1 MPLLTTSVPN
11 LVQGV
16 SQQPDNLRYPGQA
29 EEQVNAYS
37 SVVDGLTKRPH
48 TNHVKDLFSSPV
60 ATDSLVHF
68 VDRDSDKQF
77 AMVFNDGGG
86 STTSVSIFNVSTG
99 VGIPVS
105 ISANASLYMA
115 TNNPLKNLR
124 ALTVAD
130 NTFVVNKDKTVETD
144 TTESGALAKEAL
156 VFIKQGAANTNY
168 FVTVD
173 GTRYGGSGGSNADS
187 VSIAGTL
194 NGTLGGITG
203 TLTAV
208 TVTSGGSGY
217 STNLATISVQF
228 SGGGGS
234 GAAGTPVVVGD
245 AITGV
250 TITNSGSGYTT
261 APTITFNSPLTGSG
275 ATATATINASATSL
289 TTTLKENII
298 KIKKTDD
305 TDFTIST
312 QDGLSNTGMDAIY
325 KEVDSVTS
333 LPTKCFNGFQIKV
346 RGDVELSQD
355 DYYVK
360 FETKDGEDFGEGA
373 WVETIGFGLKT
384 TLKAS
389 TMPMSIYPNSDFTQ
403 FYIDSGSYDNA
414 TSTWTPWTTRLAG
427 DDETNAVPSIVGKK
441 INDVFF
447 FKNRLGF
454 LTDGTVVF
462 SEADK
467 YFNLFRTTV
476 LSLLDGDPID
486 VGVAH
491 TKVSTLKHAVPFQEK
506 LMLFAPQSQFVLR
519 GTDLLTPKTVNISP
533 VTQYDV
539 ADDITPLALTNY
551 VYFPFSR
558 ANFEGVY
565 EFFVDATTDVFEA
578 AEITAQ
584 TPKYVPT
591 SLRQLVGTP
600 AESVIVATSSS
611 NLKHLYVYK
620 YFWQNK
626 EKIQSSWS
634 RFEFADDIVGVGFI
648 DSDLYLVTNDGTK
661 TNLERMS
668 MESGAVDTGKDYAIL
683 LDRRVASTA
692 LSSSYNASTKVTT
705 VTTMPYDPAN
715 SVVYTATGE
724 RHVLTKTS
732 TSEFTVVGDLSS
744 TDFYVGLEYDMEY
757 TFSTQTLKQPTERG
771 GKATSNFTY
780 QTLRNG
786 AIDYSDTGH
795 FTVEVTPLYR
805 DTYSYAFNPAT
816 LGASSLLG
824 SLVVDSGSFRFPIHA
839 KHDEATIKVK
849 SSSALPAKLLA
860 AEFESFV
867 TPRSRRYGS

>member
-37 SVVDGLTKRPH
+37 SVVDGLTKRPN
-48 TNHVKDLFSSPV
+48 TNHVKDLFSAEIPD
-60 ATDSLVHF
+60 DSLVHF
-68 VDRDSDKQF
+68 VDRDTDNQHV
-77 AMVFNDGGG
+77 MVFANNGG
-86 STTSVSIFNVSTG
+86 TAAVSIFNVSLG
-99 VGIPVS
+99 AS
-105 ISANASLYMA
+105 ITTTITADAQTYLNAA
-115 TNNPLKNLR
+115 TTPLKDLR

-130 NTFVVNKDKTVETD
+130 YTFVANRQTTVAMDAATS
-144 TTESGALAKEAL
+144 TALADEAI
-156 VFIKQGAANTNY
+156 VFVKQGNNASTY
-168 FVTVD
+168 TVTVD
-173 GTRYGGSGGSNADS
+173 GGTPQTHTAASSSSEG
-187 VSIAGTL
+187 IASALKTL
-194 NGTLGGITG
+194 LHALSGITAVNEG
-203 TLTAV
+203 SVIKLSKASSMVV
-208 TVTSGGSGY
+208 TV
-217 STNLATISVQF
+217 
-228 SGGGGS
+228 
-234 GAAGTPVVVGD
+234 
-245 AITGV
+245 
-250 TITNSGSGYTT
+250 
-261 APTITFNSPLTGSG
+261 
-275 ATATATINASATSL
+275 
-289 TTTLKENII
+289 
-298 KIKKTDD
+298 
-305 TDFTIST
+305 
-312 QDGLSNTGMDAIY
+312 QDSLSNTGLGVVH
-325 KEVDSVTS
+325 KEVSAITD
-333 LPTKCFNGFQIKV
+333 LPIKCYNDFRVMVK
-346 RGDVELSQD
+346 GDVELVQD

-360 FETKDGEDFGEGA
+360 FATKDSAAFGEGS
-373 WVETIGFGLKT
+373 WVEDIGYGLKT
-384 TLKAS
+384 TLNDA
-389 TMPMSIYPNSDFTQ
+389 TMPIQIVPTFNVAGETTLYT
-403 FYIDSGSYDNA
+403 IKTA
-414 TSTWTPWTTRLAG
+414 TWTDRLVG
-427 DDETNAVPSIVGKK
+427 DNDTNEAPSLVDKK

-454 LTDGTVVF
+454 LTDSSVVF

-467 YFNLFRTTV
+467 YFNFFRTTV
-476 LSLLDGDPID
+476 LTLLDGDPID

-506 LMLFAPQSQFVLR
+506 LVLFSPQSQFVLR

-533 VTQYDV
+533 ITEYDV
-539 ADDITPLALTNY
+539 SSDVKPLALTNY

-565 EFFVDATTDVFEA
+565 EFYVDATTDVFDA
-578 AEITAQ
+578 AEVTAQ
-584 TPKYVPT
+584 TPRYVPT
-591 SLRQLVGTP
+591 SLRQLLGTP
-600 AESVIVATSSS
+600 SEDVIVATSSS
-611 NLKHLYVYK
+611 NLKLLYVYK

-634 RFEFADDIVGVGFI
+634 KFEFADDVVGAGFI
-648 DSDLYLVTNDGTK
+648 NSDLYLVTKDGTK

-668 MESGAVDTGKDYAIL
+668 MESGAVDTGKDYTIL
-683 LDRRVASTA
+683 LDRRIPSTA
-692 LSSSYNASTKVTT
+692 LSSAYSAVTKLTT
-705 VTTMPYDPAN
+705 VTTMPYDPVN
-715 SVVYTATGE
+715 SVVYTAVGSRYAIT
-724 RHVLTKTS
+724 RVS
-732 TSEFTVVGDLSS
+732 SSSFTVVGDLSS
-744 TDFYVGLEYDMEY
+744 TAFYVGLEYDMEY

>member
-37 SVVDGLTKRPH
+37 SVVDGLGKRPN

-68 VDRDSDKQF
+68 VDRDTDNQHV
-77 AMVFNDGGG
+77 MVFANNGG
-86 STTSVSIFNVSTG
+86 TAAVSIFNVSLG
-99 VGIPVS
+99 ASINVS
-105 ISANASLYMA
+105 ISTDAQTYLNSA
-115 TNNPLKNLR
+115 TTPLKDLR

-130 NTFVVNKDKTVETD
+130 YTFVANKQTTVSLGASVST
-144 TTESGALAKEAL
+144 ALANEAI
-156 VFIKQGAANTNY
+156 VFVKQGDSAAVYNVTISGTKVPDTYTTNHN
-168 FVTVD
+168 
-173 GTRYGGSGGSNADS
+173 SE
-187 VSIAGTL
+187 SIA
-194 NGTLGGITG
+194 
-203 TLTAV
+203 
-208 TVTSGGSGY
+208 S
-217 STNLATISVQF
+217 NLAAQIT
-228 SGGGGS
+228 
-234 GAAGTPVVVGD
+234 AAG
-245 AITGV
+245 ISGV
-250 TITNSGSGYTT
+250 SS
-261 APTITFNSPLTGSG
+261 
-275 ATATATINASATSL
+275 ATANGSV
-289 TTTLKENII
+289 I
-298 KIKKTDD
+298 KIVMSSDLPITVSD
-305 TDFTIST
+305 S
-312 QDGLSNTGMDAIY
+312 LSNTGLGLVY
-325 KEVDSVTS
+325 KEVSAITD
-333 LPTKCFNGFQIKV
+333 LPIKCYNGFRVKV
-346 RGDVELSQD
+346 KGDVELVQD

-360 FETKDGEDFGEGA
+360 FATKDSAAFGEGT
-373 WVETIGFGLKT
+373 WVEDIGYGVKT
-384 TLKAS
+384 TLNDA
-389 TMPMSIYPNSDFTQ
+389 TMPIQIVPTFNASGETTLYT
-403 FYIDSGSYDNA
+403 IDVA
-414 TSTWTPWTTRLAG
+414 TWTDRLVG
-427 DDETNAVPSIVGKK
+427 DDDTNAAPSLVDKK

-454 LTDGTVVF
+454 LTDSSVVF
-462 SEADK
+462 SEADN
-467 YFNLFRTTV
+467 YFNFFRTTV
-476 LSLLDGDPID
+476 LTLLDSAPID

-506 LMLFAPQSQFVLR
+506 LVLFSPQSQFVLR
-519 GTDLLTPKTVNISP
+519 GTDLLTPSTVNISP
-533 VTQYDV
+533 ITEYDV
-539 ADDITPLALTNY
+539 SSDVKPLALTNY

-565 EFFVDATTDVFEA
+565 EFYVDATTDVFDA

-600 AESVIVATSSS
+600 AEDVIVATSSS
-611 NLKHLYVYK
+611 NLKHLFIYK

-634 RFEFADDIVGVGFI
+634 RFEFADDVVGVGFI
-648 DSDLYLVTNDGTK
+648 DSDLYLVTSDGTK

-668 MESGAVDTGKDYAIL
+668 MESGAVDSGKDYAIL

-692 LSSSYNASTKVTT
+692 LGKSYSVSTKKTT
-705 VTTMPYDPAN
+705 VTTMPYDPVN

-724 RHVLTKTS
+724 RHALTRTS
-732 TSEFTVVGDLSS
+732 ASQFTVVGDLTPYVSHGGSFYRCLKDHVSASS
-744 TDFYVGLEYDMEY
+744 NEPGTGGGSTYWAVDGTVSSAQLWSSASVSYTLNDFYVGLEYDMEY

-805 DTYSYAFNPAT
+805 DTYNYAFNPST